1 MNHLPRDL
9 VTMALQKDMP
19 TDKTWDM
26 LNGFI
31 NHPKVRKISKDT
43 RMNTDAKV
51 DRIYQLIT
59 LTNVAGLLVRNYVT
73 GF

>member
-9 VTMALQKDMP
+9 VIMALQKDMP

-31 NHPKVRKISKDT
+31 NHPKVRKISKDI
-43 RMNTDAKV
+43 RIDTDAKV

-59 LTNVAGLLVRNYVT
+59 PYLRKSGIKKYSTYK
-73 GF
+73 